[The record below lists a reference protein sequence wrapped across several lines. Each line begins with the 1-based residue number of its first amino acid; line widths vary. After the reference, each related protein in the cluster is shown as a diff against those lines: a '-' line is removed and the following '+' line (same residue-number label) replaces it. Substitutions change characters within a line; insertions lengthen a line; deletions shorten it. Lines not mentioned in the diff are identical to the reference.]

1 MPKNKNATI
10 RYRVLDRCFRNRR
23 RKFYIEDLVDA
34 CNEALMSYDGSSVS
48 KRQVQEDILFLES
61 EAGAGIDLERCRDG
75 HKVYYRYRDPDF
87 SIMNLPM
94 SQKEAE
100 QLSDTIQMLSR
111 FKGLPQFTWMDE
123 VFVRLRDS
131 FQLDGTVSGSVAFA
145 QNPDLKGI
153 ELFPSL
159 FDAIVKKQVL
169 SIKYHRFGKPS
180 ALRTVHPY
188 QLRQYNNRWFLVG
201 LEERLQPRVPVAI
214 IPIDRIDGFEV
225 SESIVFQEYR
235 GADFDDYF
243 YDIIG
248 VSLNP
253 EGKKERVVIKAAFPA
268 ASYIETK
275 PLHPSQRILER
286 GEGYV
291 MFQLDVIPNYELETL
306 LITYADQLEI
316 IEPKEIRHSIIKRA
330 QQIIK
335 RNSSE

>member
-23 RKFYIEDLVDA
+23 RMFFIDDLVEA
-34 CNEALMSYDGSSVS
+34 CNEELMAYDGSSVS
-48 KRQVQEDILFLES
+48 KRQVQQDILFLES
-61 EAGAGIDLERCRDG
+61 DAGGAIDLERCRDG

-87 SIMNLPM
+87 SILNLPM
-94 SQKEAE
+94 SQEEAE

-111 FKGLPQFTWMDE
+111 FNGLPQFTWMDE
-123 VFVRLRDS
+123 VLVRLKDS

-153 ELFPSL
+153 ELFSPL

-180 ALRTVHPY
+180 SVRIIHPY

-201 LEERLQPRVPVAI
+201 LEERLLPRIPLAI
-214 IPIDRIDGFEV
+214 IPIDRIDEFKVAEDV
-225 SESIVFQEYR
+225 IFQEYR

-243 YDIIG
+243 YDIVG
-248 VSLNP
+248 VSLHP
-253 EGKKERVVIKAAFPA
+253 EGRKERVVIKAFFPA

-275 PLHPSQRILER
+275 PIHPSQRILER
-286 GEGYV
+286 GDGYIL
-291 MFQLDVIPNYELETL
+291 FQLDVIPNYELETQ
-306 LITYADQLEI
+306 LIAYADQAEI
-316 IEPKEIRHSIIKRA
+316 IEPIGIRIAINERARRIIEH
-330 QQIIK
+330 
-335 RNSSE
+335 NP